1 MAQSLEVSSFNRNLS
16 ASKMVNGEEE
26 KQNGEEMGYSSVK
39 YINVIQ
45 LRYKKFTQVQW
56 VVFNVQHSKMFV
68 KNINPDVKI

>member
-1 MAQSLEVSSFNRNLS
+1 MAQSLEVTSFNRNLS

-45 LRYKKFTQVQW
+45 LRYKKFT
-56 VVFNVQHSKMFV
+56 
-68 KNINPDVKI
+68 

>member
-1 MAQSLEVSSFNRNLS
+1 MAQSLEVTSFNRNLS

>member
-26 KQNGEEMGYSSVK
+26 KQNGEEMGYSSMK
-39 YINVIQ
+39 YIKVIQ